1 MEEEK
6 QKMYNYI
13 EDIVNASGYE
23 FLNMNDYYSELGLD
37 FAADFSDY
45 GGHVNGVG
53 AQKCTAF
60 LSSYIAKN
68 YGLEDKRGEMGFESW
83 DAAYEQW
90 KQELEEAKK
99 TIAKH
104 IEEKDFADAPVEEP
118 E

>member
-1 MEEEK
+1 M
-6 QKMYNYI
+6 
-13 EDIVNASGYE
+13 
-23 FLNMNDYYSELGLD
+23 
-37 FAADFSDY
+37 
-45 GGHVNGVG
+45 NGVG

-104 IEEKDFADAPVEEP
+104 IEEKDFADTPVEEP

>member
-1 MEEEK
+1 
-6 QKMYNYI
+6 
-13 EDIVNASGYE
+13 
-23 FLNMNDYYSELGLD
+23 
-37 FAADFSDY
+37 
-45 GGHVNGVG
+45 
-53 AQKCTAF
+53 
-60 LSSYIAKN
+60 
-68 YGLEDKRGEMGFESW
+68 MGFESW